1 MAVITRWSY
10 KRGGRKAGFHCN
22 YNELNP
28 HPGLVHNLD
37 LLKIEEVV
45 KFAKQFSRPGKSLE
59 KTFGKMLK
67 SLELS
72 LLLLFCCF
80 CCKATS
86 N

>member
-1 MAVITRWSY
+1 MI
-10 KRGGRKAGFHCN
+10 F
-22 YNELNP
+22 
-28 HPGLVHNLD
+28 PGLVHNLD

-59 KTFGKMLK
+59 KAFGKMLK